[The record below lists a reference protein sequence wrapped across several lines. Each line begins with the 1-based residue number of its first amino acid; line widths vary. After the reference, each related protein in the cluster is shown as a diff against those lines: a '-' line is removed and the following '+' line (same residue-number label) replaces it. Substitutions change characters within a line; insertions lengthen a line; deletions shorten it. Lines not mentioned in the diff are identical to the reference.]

1 MKNCIRIPII
11 YWSLMNIWGLFLSLL
26 HGVYGNLTFDNLGL
40 IILGTIILAFFTTLY
55 TWPLLSFLPAM
66 LDFKKVK
73 EEMSTRYDIIHGDCA
88 CIHDFYKPS
97 SNFINRNPQVRE
109 AYFSGYFFM
118 TETAIIFKSDTGSS
132 KYLNSDISIYYTSIQ
147 NVKKR
152 FIFPFRRMNDGVR
165 GFDQPIIFT
174 TGIIITTNSEQTYK
188 FIVGERKEIVSKI
201 KSKTSCQ

>member
-1 MKNCIRIPII
+1 
-11 YWSLMNIWGLFLSLL
+11 
-26 HGVYGNLTFDNLGL
+26 
-40 IILGTIILAFFTTLY
+40 
-55 TWPLLSFLPAM
+55 M

-118 TETAIIFKSDTGSS
+118 TETAIIFKSDAGSS

-147 NVKKR
+147 NVKKC
-152 FIFPFRRMNDGVR
+152 FIFPFRRINDGVR
-165 GFDQPIIFT
+165 GIDQPIIFT
-174 TGIIITTNSEQTYK
+174 TGIIITINNEQTYK
-188 FIVGERKEIVSKI
+188 FIVGERKDIVSKI